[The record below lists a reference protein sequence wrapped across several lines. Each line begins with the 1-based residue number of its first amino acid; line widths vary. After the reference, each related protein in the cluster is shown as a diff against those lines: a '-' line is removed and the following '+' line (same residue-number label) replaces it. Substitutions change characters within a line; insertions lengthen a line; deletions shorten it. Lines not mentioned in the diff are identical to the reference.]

1 MKSIQCVH
9 AKGRVWM
16 CIEHNPYT
24 NHRYKSCKLTK
35 CLKFIASVKPEGIIS
50 NKINRTNGE

>member
-1 MKSIQCVH
+1 MKAIQCYH

-16 CIEHNPYT
+16 CVEHNPDT
-24 NHRYKSCKLTK
+24 NQRYKTCNPLK
-35 CLKFIASVKPEGIIS
+35 CLKFITSKPEGIIS